1 MHPIR
6 IYHNFAKTKPPPRI
20 RLREQRDRE
29 GDGPCWPCRVIND
42 DVREEAVGRRRRCGS
57 STVGEETVGRR
68 RRRDQRR
75 RRGSS
80 TIEEDMSTRSGG
92 GGAPTTVV
100 DVDGEGARLL
110 EEGRQRWSGARTK
123 SGDDSWSVLK
133 PGVLARAGCR
143 RWAVE
148 WGGRQRRGGAKR
160 GSNARRSDSGGLER
174 EVGAWW
180 TVRERSRTGRP

>member
-1 MHPIR
+1 VWKQHCR
-6 IYHNFAKTKPPPRI
+6 G
-20 RLREQRDRE
+20 
-29 GDGPCWPCRVIND
+29 GDGGEKATSRSEATAWKQHHRGGHEHAQWWRRV
-42 DVREEAVGRRRRCGS
+42 
-57 STVGEETVGRR
+57 
-68 RRRDQRR
+68 
-75 RRGSS
+75 
-80 TIEEDMSTRSGG
+80 
-92 GGAPTTVV
+92 PTMVV
-100 DVDGEGARLL
+100 HVDGEGARLL
-110 EEGRQRWSGARTK
+110 EEGRQRWSGARTE